1 MSSAMLR
8 ARLRATIR
16 RRALVLGATS
26 LATWPM
32 ALRGQAADTLHRIA
46 YLGTSTSSAHL
57 ENAFTGAL
65 RDLGYVAGKNLSLE
79 ARYVTDPARVPAA
92 VKELMASRPAVL
104 VCATDVLARDA
115 LAADAAVPVVFA
127 LGFDPVGIGIAK
139 SLRSPGG
146 RATGFSVLNWELNAK
161 RMSLL
166 KEALPNLKTVAI
178 LYRDGGSAK
187 AALELTERA
196 ARDLGIGMLRAPIAS
211 AEDFAAA
218 FQRMADGGARAVINV
233 PDSLFFKWREQL
245 AALALKHRIAAMFGA
260 SEYVEAGMLLSYGTD
275 FKALFVRS
283 AALVDRVVK
292 GADPAGIPVEQA
304 NTFDLVV
311 NRHTARTLGI
321 ELPRS
326 LLLQATRVIE

>member
-1 MSSAMLR
+1 MN
-8 ARLRATIR
+8 R
-16 RRALVLGATS
+16 RRAFFLSATCF
-26 LATWPM
+26 ATWPT
-32 ALRGQAADTLHRIA
+32 ALRGQAADGIHRIA

-65 RDLGYVAGKNLSLE
+65 RELGYVAGKNLSLE
-79 ARYVTDPARVPAA
+79 VRYATDPARVPAA
-92 VKELMASRPAVL
+92 VKELMAAKPMVL
-104 VCATDVLARDA
+104 VCATDILARDA
-115 LAADAAVPVVFA
+115 LAAGAAVPVVFA
-127 LGFDPVGIGIAK
+127 LGFDPVGIGLAK

-166 KEALPNLKTVAI
+166 KEALPSLRTVAV
-178 LYRDGGSAK
+178 LYRDGDPAK

-196 ARDLGIGMLRAPIAS
+196 ARDLRIGMIRAPVS
-211 AEDFAAA
+211 SVDDFAAA
-218 FQRMADGGARAVINV
+218 FQRMSDGGAKAAINV
-233 PDSLFFKWREQL
+233 PDVLFFKWREQL
-245 AALALKHRIAAMFGA
+245 AALALQHRIAAMFGA

-275 FKALFVRS
+275 FKALFVRA
-283 AALVDRVVK
+283 AALADRVVK